1 MKRSRINPVSN
12 TRRSRSGKPG
22 HCGIV
27 RLYGAD
33 LTALRLECYRRDGGC
48 CQWEENG
55 MKCSKLLPVDGDI
68 FTRAHMAHIKNKRNY
83 GDTLE
88 NIRILC
94 YQHHMIAE
102 RSEERRVEEE

>member
-33 LTALRLECYRRDGGC
+33 LTALRLECYWRDGGC

-88 NIRILC
+88 NVRILC

-102 RSEERRVEEE
+102 HNPKSVPAK